1 MTLYLP
7 LYWYSSHWPIY
18 WFWVPTLFG
27 STIITPHRFRKER
40 CLLLENSCSIPIQL
54 SKKWCMLMDSGNHI
68 LSTGKNTVETINGVK
83 TNIMS
88 LLTNDLLMPLKTRE
102 GWPFTVNVLVSSQST
117 LNPAPTYAWQFYK
130 QQIYWNYFLFI
141 SIETI

>member
-1 MTLYLP
+1 
-7 LYWYSSHWPIY
+7 
-18 WFWVPTLFG
+18 
-27 STIITPHRFRKER
+27 
-40 CLLLENSCSIPIQL
+40 
-54 SKKWCMLMDSGNHI
+54 MLMDSGHHI

-102 GWPFTVNVLVSSQST
+102 GWRLTVNVLVSSQST

-130 QQIYWNYFLFI
+130 QQI
-141 SIETI
+141 

>member
-1 MTLYLP
+1 
-7 LYWYSSHWPIY
+7 
-18 WFWVPTLFG
+18 
-27 STIITPHRFRKER
+27 
-40 CLLLENSCSIPIQL
+40 
-54 SKKWCMLMDSGNHI
+54 MLMDSGNHI

-130 QQIYWNYFLFI
+130 QQIY
-141 SIETI
+141 